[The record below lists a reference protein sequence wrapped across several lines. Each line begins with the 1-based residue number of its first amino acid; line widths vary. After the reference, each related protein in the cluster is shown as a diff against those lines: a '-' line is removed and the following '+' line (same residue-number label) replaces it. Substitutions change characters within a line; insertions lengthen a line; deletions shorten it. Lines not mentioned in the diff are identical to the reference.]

1 MCSFAIQEEEMIEEL
16 PPETLERL
24 VRRPEDLPEKV
35 GDNIRKYKTNML
47 RLLEVLKTISFFAS
61 ISTEW

>member
-47 RLLEVLKTISFFAS
+47 RLLEVL
-61 ISTEW
+61 

>member
-1 MCSFAIQEEEMIEEL
+1 MYSFAIQEEEMIEEL